1 MEPRYENE
9 LSNHERRRRERPT
22 WRRALL
28 VSGLIHALLFLTF
41 PVQSVL
47 ISPFAAAGPRAGD
60 NRAAAGSMQAMNMRV
75 PPSTPII
82 PPPIPLPTVT
92 DIEPV
97 EFEPEPAYEPAAISG
112 ETLGLAEGPGLEDG
126 TGEGDGG
133 TSDEG
138 LFRLVA
144 PVPRAVMF
152 PNAPDDDRIRGRE
165 VEVWVFVDASGQV
178 VPDSTQLR
186 PPTPNRDY
194 NRRLVRDAAEW
205 SFSPAIRDGRPVA
218 SWFNYRFTL
227 GG

>member
-1 MEPRYENE
+1 METRPETP
-9 LSNHERRRRERPT
+9 LSNEERRRRERPT
-22 WRRALL
+22 WRRALWI
-28 VSGLIHALLFLTF
+28 SALIHGLVFLTF
-41 PVQSVL
+41 PVQSIL

-97 EFEPEPAYEPAAISG
+97 EFDPEPVYEPAALSG
-112 ETLGLAEGPGLEDG
+112 ETLGLEDGPGLEDG

-138 LFRLVA
+138 LFRVVA

-165 VEVWVFVDASGQV
+165 VEVWVFVDSAGRV

-186 PPTPNRDY
+186 PPTPNGDY

-205 SFSPAIRDGRPVA
+205 SFSPAMRDGQPVA